1 MTRFPELFRGA
12 LSALLAVA
20 TAAPLPAQ
28 RTATPAPTGPHAV
41 GRRALTWTDTARR
54 DPADTTRPRVIPGW
68 VWYPA
73 DAVRGGSQPPL
84 DSAWNALRATA
95 SAQKI
100 GPAAAEAMRDIRVHA
115 VTDAP
120 FAPSVQRAPVLLFV
134 PGNGW
139 LPTDYS
145 TLLEDLASHGY
156 VVVGIAPTGLSDVV
170 RFADG
175 RVVGKVLGVGAAIG
189 TDQREAHEDM
199 LLAIRRLA
207 DMTGPFS
214 GRLDLTRIGVFG
226 HSLGGTTALVAASR
240 DTLVR
245 AVINL
250 DGDPM
255 GDVRDA
261 RPRQPVLFVSHE
273 LPSMSEAPPPPDTAW
288 TRLTREGM
296 VRSEA
301 RRSGEWQAIASQAA
315 WSRRLRILGMRHLNF
330 TDAALASSLI
340 EGPRLRWM
348 RWGPI
353 DGARGLR
360 IVADVTRAF
369 FDQVLLG
376 IDGGEILC
384 EAGCAYAEVVVVP

>member
-1 MTRFPELFRGA
+1 MMRIPQLVRGA
-12 LSALLAVA
+12 AGALLAAV
-20 TAAPLPAQ
+20 APLSAQPAM
-28 RTATPAPTGPHAV
+28 TPAPTGPHAV
-41 GRRALTWTDTARR
+41 GRHALTWTDTARR
-54 DPADTTRPRVIPGW
+54 DPADTPRPRVIPGW

-73 DAVRGGSQPPL
+73 DAVRGGTQSPL

-100 GPAAAEAMRDIRVHA
+100 GGAAAEAMRGVRVHA

-120 FAPSVQRAPVLLFV
+120 FAPSVQRTPVLIFV

-156 VVVGIAPTGLSDVV
+156 VVIGIAPTGLSDVV
-170 RFADG
+170 RFDDG

-189 TDQREAHEDM
+189 TDQREAHDDM
-199 LLAIRRLA
+199 LLAIRQLA
-207 DMTGPFS
+207 DMTGPFA

-245 AVINL
+245 AAINL

-273 LPSMSEAPPPPDTAW
+273 LPSMDEAPAPPDTAW
-288 TRLTREGM
+288 TRLTREGI

-301 RRSGEWQAIASQAA
+301 RRSGEWHAIASRAA
-315 WSRRLRILGMRHLNF
+315 WSRRVRILGMRHLDF
-330 TDAALASSLI
+330 TDAALASPLI
-340 EGPRLRWM
+340 VGPRLRWM

-353 DGARGLR
+353 EGARGLR

-369 FDQVLLG
+369 FDQALRGVA
-376 IDGGEILC
+376 GGEMLC
-384 EAGCAYAEVVVVP
+384 DPGCAYQEVVAVP